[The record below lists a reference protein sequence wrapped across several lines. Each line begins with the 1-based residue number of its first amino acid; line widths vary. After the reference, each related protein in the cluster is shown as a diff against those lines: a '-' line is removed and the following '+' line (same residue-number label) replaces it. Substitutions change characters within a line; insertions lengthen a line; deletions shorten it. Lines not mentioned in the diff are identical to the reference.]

1 MAAKPETGTPPIPR
15 RRALQAEQTRR
26 DILAAARRRFAEH
39 GYAATTLKDIAT
51 DTGVSVQTIY
61 DSVGNKP
68 ELVRQL
74 NDLIDAEA
82 QIGEI
87 VAPLLN
93 ETDPLVVARAPAR
106 ITRRLIE
113 RCGDI
118 LRAGLAGSYT
128 DDGLAPAL
136 EEGSRRHRAGAGMV
150 AAKLASL
157 GALRPGLDA
166 EQAARAAELADEQ
179 AALTIAAL
187 ADTRLALLLIDDHQL
202 TVDQVEDWIADTIV
216 RATLKP

>member
-1 MAAKPETGTPPIPR
+1 MAAKPETGTPPLPR

-136 EEGSRRHRAGAGMV
+136 EVGVIEPVPAWLPASSPRSARCDRGSTPNKPRSPSQPSPT
-150 AAKLASL
+150 LD
-157 GALRPGLDA
+157 LRCC
-166 EQAARAAELADEQ
+166 
-179 AALTIAAL
+179 
-187 ADTRLALLLIDDHQL
+187 
-202 TVDQVEDWIADTIV
+202 
-216 RATLKP
+216 

>member
-1 MAAKPETGTPPIPR
+1 MDGVKRNGCKTGDWYATASG
-15 RRALQAEQTRR
+15 RALQAEQTRR

-106 ITRRLIE
+106 IR
-113 RCGDI
+113 
-118 LRAGLAGSYT
+118 
-128 DDGLAPAL
+128 DD
-136 EEGSRRHRAGAGMV
+136 
-150 AAKLASL
+150 
-157 GALRPGLDA
+157 
-166 EQAARAAELADEQ
+166 
-179 AALTIAAL
+179 
-187 ADTRLALLLIDDHQL
+187 
-202 TVDQVEDWIADTIV
+202 
-216 RATLKP
+216 

>member
-1 MAAKPETGTPPIPR
+1 MESSEMAAKPETGTPPLPR

-87 VAPLLN
+87 VAPLLD

-136 EEGSRRHRAGAGMV
+136 EEGGRRHRAGAGMV

-166 EQAARAAELADEQ
+166 EQ

>member
-1 MAAKPETGTPPIPR
+1 MIAKPDSVKPALQG

-26 DILAAARRRFAEH
+26 DILAAARRRFAEQ

-61 DSVGNKP
+61 DSVGNKA

-82 QIGEI
+82 GIGEI
-87 VAPLLN
+87 VAPLFN
-93 ETDPLVVARAPAR
+93 ETDAFVVARAPAR
-106 ITRRLIE
+106 ITRRLLE

-118 LRAGLAGSYT
+118 IRAGLAGSYT

-136 EEGSRRHRAGAGMV
+136 EEGGRRHRDGAGMV
-150 AAKLASL
+150 AGKLASL
-157 GALRPGLDA
+157 RALRPGLDP
-166 EQAARAAELADEQ
+166 EHAAV
-179 AALTIAAL
+179 TIAAL
-187 ADTRLALLLIDDHQL
+187 ADARLAIVLIDDHQL
-202 TVDQVEDWIADTIV
+202 TLDQVEDWIADTIA
-216 RATLKP
+216 RAVLKP

>member
-1 MAAKPETGTPPIPR
+1 
-15 RRALQAEQTRR
+15 LQP
-26 DILAAARRRFAEH
+26 
-39 GYAATTLKDIAT
+39 

-136 EEGSRRHRAGAGMV
+136 EEGGRRHRAGAGMV
-150 AAKLASL
+150 AGKLASL

-166 EQAARAAELADEQ
+166 EQ